1 MISYEIINFLF
12 FIKNPEIF
20 FLLFLQH
27 FSLKACSYLFFIFRK
42 TFGNFTFFLIK
53 KNQDLQTTRL
63 KALILLAFLTIRY
76 VLLFSFLRL
85 RFLSCCSF
93 HMPCILCVASS
104 ALHICCTLLSSEHS
118 SSSLL
123 YGCLFLLWKI
133 YSLDK

>member
-12 FIKNPEIF
+12 FIKNPKIF
-20 FLLFLQH
+20 LFLLFLQH
-27 FSLKACSYLFFIFRK
+27 FSLKSRSYLFFIFRK

-85 RFLSCCSF
+85 RFLSCCKNRK
-93 HMPCILCVASS
+93 PCKLYEAS
-104 ALHICCTLLSSEHS
+104 LKRRTCCTLLSLEHS
-118 SSSLL
+118 SSS
-123 YGCLFLLWKI
+123 
-133 YSLDK
+133 